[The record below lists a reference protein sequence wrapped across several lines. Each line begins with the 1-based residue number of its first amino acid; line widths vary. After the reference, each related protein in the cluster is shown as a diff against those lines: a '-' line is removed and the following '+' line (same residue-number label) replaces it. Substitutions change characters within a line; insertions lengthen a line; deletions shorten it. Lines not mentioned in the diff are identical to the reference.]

1 MRSSFSLVVSTILII
16 AKCNAE
22 VCTNDAGDERAC
34 FQTSHTFTHPI
45 ESNET
50 TFPDD
55 GEIKEYHFHT
65 YWFQHRPESYAAALR
80 IQSELLNA
88 VTEGKFIVVLPGIT
102 EEILPGIDESQIPH
116 INTEPV
122 GPHPCGSFE
131 TWVPQEYLSEAMSF
145 FMQRRG
151 ELSILF
157 HPRTR
162 WEVEDHGARNM
173 WIGPPMRLDY
183 TVLALDLEEP
193 PAQYPELNLGY
204 SAFKAS

>member
-1 MRSSFSLVVSTILII
+1 M
-16 AKCNAE
+16 
-22 VCTNDAGDERAC
+22 
-34 FQTSHTFTHPI
+34 
-45 ESNET
+45 
-50 TFPDD
+50 
-55 GEIKEYHFHT
+55 
-65 YWFQHRPESYAAALR
+65 
-80 IQSELLNA
+80 
-88 VTEGKFIVVLPGIT
+88 GK
-102 EEILPGIDESQIPH
+102 EILPGIDESMIHP
-116 INTEPV
+116 INTEPF

-131 TWVPQEYLSEAMSF
+131 TWVPREYLSEAMSF

-193 PAQYPELNLGY
+193 PAQYPELKLGY
-204 SAFKAS
+204 SAFKALNAITKSKLH